1 MYYDPQSTQSPIF
14 FVCLNGAVPAV
25 TSPEVEDKKHN
36 LHPVYLLDF
45 SHSTYRKRKP
55 YLPRKS
61 VFWRTHAKVNQVSE
75 TALSAILYY
84 PW

>member
-1 MYYDPQSTQSPIF
+1 MIPKAHNPQFF
-14 FVCLNGAVPAV
+14 FVCVNGVVPAV

-36 LHPVYLLDF
+36 LHPVHLLNF

-61 VFWRTHAKVNQVSE
+61 V
-75 TALSAILYY
+75 L
-84 PW
+84 

>member
-1 MYYDPQSTQSPIF
+1 MIPKAHNPQFF
-14 FVCLNGAVPAV
+14 FVCVNGVVPAV

-36 LHPVYLLDF
+36 LHPVHLLNF

-61 VFWRTHAKVNQVSE
+61 
-75 TALSAILYY
+75 IL
-84 PW
+84 

>member
-1 MYYDPQSTQSPIF
+1 MIPKAHNPHFF
-14 FVCLNGAVPAV
+14 FVCVNGVVPAV

-36 LHPVYLLDF
+36 LHPVHLLNF

-61 VFWRTHAKVNQVSE
+61 V
-75 TALSAILYY
+75 L
-84 PW
+84 